1 LSFEATASFNK
12 DAFTAPLHWEGMAKQ
27 HASLGDSYNKKGSVL
42 TGVYGKKKRPS
53 TSFDFLFSRAKL
65 ARAAQ

>member
-1 LSFEATASFNK
+1 MLS
-12 DAFTAPLHWEGMAKQ
+12 Q
-27 HASLGDSYNKKGSVL
+27 HHCIGKAWQNDMHPSGIHYKKGSVL